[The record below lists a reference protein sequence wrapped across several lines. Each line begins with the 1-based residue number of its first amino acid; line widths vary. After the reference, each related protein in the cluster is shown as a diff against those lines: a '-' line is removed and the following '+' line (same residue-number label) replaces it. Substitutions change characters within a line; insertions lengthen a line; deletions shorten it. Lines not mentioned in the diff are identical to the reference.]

1 MRTIIYCRLVANPSL
16 INIDLGTPYHTLI
29 NRLFVQICS
38 LLLILLYL
46 TSASFDNR
54 ISVVLISALFLSELS
69 IIFRRYWKL
78 NLATFILLLTSG
90 GFAVSEITFT
100 EKLFNFVKNT
110 YSQDAEKRVRD
121 WQSVLLKQKDKSTEE
136 QLYAVNRFFNEI
148 EFVDDKTHWGK
159 NDYWA
164 TPIEFLA
171 TNAGDCEDFTIAKY
185 FSLIELGV
193 PEQKLRLMYVT
204 ATRPRQAHM
213 VLAYYETPKSVPL
226 VLDNIN
232 KRILPA
238 TQRRDLIPIYS
249 FNGDG
254 LWHAKSQGQ
263 GRRLQSK
270 NNNSLWDDLT
280 QRMNQGF

>member
-1 MRTIIYCRLVANPSL
+1 MPQLSRAFVTIKQYSL
-16 INIDLGTPYHTLI
+16 HFLCLI
-29 NRLFVQICS
+29 
-38 LLLILLYL
+38 
-46 TSASFDNR
+46 
-54 ISVVLISALFLSELS
+54 
-69 IIFRRYWKL
+69 
-78 NLATFILLLTSG
+78 ILLLTSG
-90 GFAVSEITFT
+90 NFALSEITFT
-100 EKLFNFVKNT
+100 EKLFNLVKTRYN
-110 YSQDAEKRVRD
+110 QDAETRIRD
-121 WQSVLLKQKDKSTEE
+121 WQSILQQQKNQPTND
-136 QLYAVNRFFNEI
+136 QLYAINRFFNQI
-148 EFVDDKTHWGK
+148 DFVDDKQHWGK

-164 TPIEFLA
+164 TPVEFLA

-193 PEQKLRLMYVT
+193 AAEKLRLMYVT

-249 FNGDG
+249 FNGNG
-254 LWHAKSQGQ
+254 LWHAKSKGQ

-270 NNNSLWDDLT
+270 NNNSLWKDLT
-280 QRMNQGF
+280 ERMNQEYQ